1 MSDAVTGDAVTSN
14 AAGADAAGEDLL
26 FKGLKV
32 LDVSTWIAAP
42 VACIML
48 ADFGADVV
56 KVEMPEAGDAY
67 RHYASLP
74 GTPDSTLNYTWI
86 VDGRNKR
93 SLTLNLKDPRGLA
106 ILKKM
111 VTECDVYV
119 TNHPFPL
126 RDRLGLNYEQLKDLN
141 PRMIYASL
149 TAYGELGPDRGK
161 EGFDLVG
168 YWSRS
173 GLMDMVRSAGA
184 KPVQALPGQG
194 DHPTAV
200 SLYAAIVTALLRRER
215 TGKGSHV
222 HTSLLANGVWSMAC
236 LAQAKLCGADMSP
249 YRNPDRVALTGTLLL
264 TKDQR
269 YLQFAMVRA
278 PEEIQ
283 ALIRALGLGHL
294 LEDARFAT
302 PEARMAHGKELVA
315 LCEPV
320 AAAKTA
326 KEWMVIFAAAGVPA
340 QLVETLDDL
349 LVDPQIELN
358 GIFAAPADDV
368 GVERVVNQPVF
379 VDGLPRAGIRR
390 SPEIGEHS
398 VEILAALGY
407 GDDEIGQLLADGVV

>member
-1 MSDAVTGDAVTSN
+1 MSDATTGG
-14 AAGADAAGEDLL
+14 AAEGADEDLL

-48 ADFGADVV
+48 ADFGADVI

-67 RHYASLP
+67 RHYAFLP
-74 GTPDSTLNYTWI
+74 GTPDSALNYTWI

-111 VTECDVYV
+111 VAECDVYV

-126 RDRLGLNYEQLKDLN
+126 RDRLGLNYEQLKELN

-149 TAYGELGPDRGK
+149 TAYGEHGPDRGK

-269 YLQFAMVRA
+269 FLQFAMVRA
-278 PEEIQ
+278 AEEIE

-315 LCEPV
+315 MCEPI
-320 AAAKTA
+320 AAARTA
-326 KEWMVIFAAAGVPA
+326 KEWMETFAAAGVPA
-340 QLVETLDDL
+340 QLVETLDDV
-349 LVDPQIELN
+349 LVDPQVALN
-358 GIFAAPADDV
+358 DIFTAPVDDV
-368 GVERVVNQPVF
+368 GVDRVVNQPVF
-379 VDGLPRAGIRR
+379 VDGLPRVGIRR